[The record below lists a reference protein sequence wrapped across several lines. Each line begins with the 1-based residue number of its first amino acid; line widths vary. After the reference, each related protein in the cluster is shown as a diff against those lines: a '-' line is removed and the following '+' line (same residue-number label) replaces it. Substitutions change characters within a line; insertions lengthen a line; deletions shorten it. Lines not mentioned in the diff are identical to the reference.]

1 MKLKELHRKYIL
13 LGMIG
18 FIIIGLMVAKVM
30 AKNQDEYFLKNEL
43 LYDQVQRLYN
53 EENFEEAAIY
63 IEELLKNQPNS
74 EVVNYMGG
82 LISAINQDY
91 NKAAILMQK
100 ALDTNPYRVEDPIF
114 MLQLGEIFFKAE
126 RYEDA
131 KTVLIRC
138 QEWWWQPEEYPN
150 YQERVQELLTA
161 IKNQQ

>member
-1 MKLKELHRKYIL
+1 MKLKESHRKYIL
-13 LGMIG
+13 LGLLG
-18 FIIIGLMVAKVM
+18 FIIIGLIVAKFM

-43 LYDQVQRLYN
+43 LYEQVQKLYN
-53 EENFEEAAIY
+53 EDNFEEAAIY
-63 IEELLKNQPNS
+63 IEELLKTQPNS
-74 EVVNYMGG
+74 EVVNYMGA
-82 LISAINQDY
+82 LISAINQEY

-100 ALDTNPYRVEDPIF
+100 TLDINPYRVEDPIF